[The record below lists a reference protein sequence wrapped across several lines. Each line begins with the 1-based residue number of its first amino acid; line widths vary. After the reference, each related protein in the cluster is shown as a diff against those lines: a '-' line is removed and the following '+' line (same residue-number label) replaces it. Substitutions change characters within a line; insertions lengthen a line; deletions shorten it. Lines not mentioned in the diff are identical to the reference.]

1 MQPAVITDVEAKKN
15 IAENVRRLR
24 EAMDISRYRL
34 AKMVGV
40 HTIQISRI
48 EDAEHA
54 PGVGLLAR
62 IAEALSSTADDLMAT
77 PTSAAVA
84 RHS

>member
-1 MQPAVITDVEAKKN
+1 MQHTVISDDEARGN
-15 IAENVRRLR
+15 IAKNVKALR
-24 EAMDISRYRL
+24 AAMDISRYRL

-48 EDAEHA
+48 EEAEHA

-62 IAEALSSTADDLMAT
+62 IAEALGTTADALMAT
-77 PTSAAVA
+77 ADQDAALPK
-84 RHS
+84 R

>member
-1 MQPAVITDVEAKKN
+1 MQEVITDDEARKN
-15 IAENVRRLR
+15 IAKNVARLR
-24 EAMDISRYRL
+24 TAMDISRYRL

-62 IAEALSSTADDLMAT
+62 IAEALGSSADTLMGSPRTALKK
-77 PTSAAVA
+77 VA
-84 RHS
+84 Q